1 VALQALDLLHA
12 AELELLGTHEQPIL
26 SSEPPLENATVEPS
40 DEEDVP
46 EDAIVEAANYPGL
59 VPELAALLRANAK
72 VAWLWT
78 EEPSQLTVHKVPK
91 ARQLNLV
98 LHRAKACGNP
108 LSTSVDDIPRFMA
121 YFKDVVDYGANHF
134 NLAKRAWA
142 EFAGRA
148 FPDKASFAKKVYA
161 SIQAT
166 CTGRPLHCKVC
177 AHPLLGKHH
186 GGAWSK
192 HCAWWLCGK
201 CGEKMDPVPPESCP
215 ADVWDEQR
223 LLRKQIALNKVERQ
237 LACRAEYETLADPA
251 FRMRQGSRGCGK
263 VRGICAE
270 GKELLCEGYC
280 YKTCKACLSRWARM
294 DVAAALLERFGRGN
308 PPWAEL
314 ETERRSLLDEMCPPK
329 RIRMIRCA
337 ACPDAKRRRV

>member
-1 VALQALDLLHA
+1 MASQCETSGAYALSYAVESAKSDCWVVSGVTRLPSNMEKLTAHNWKVGLHVRSKTFVLVLGAPDTKQNTASKLLTLLGANVALQALDLLHA
-12 AELELLGTHEQPIL
+12 AELELLGTYEQPIL
-26 SSEPPLENATVEPS
+26 SSETPLENVIVEPS
-40 DEEDVP
+40 DDEDVP

-166 CTGRPLHCKVC
+166 CTGTP
-177 AHPLLGKHH
+177 
-186 GGAWSK
+186 
-192 HCAWWLCGK
+192 
-201 CGEKMDPVPPESCP
+201 
-215 ADVWDEQR
+215 
-223 LLRKQIALNKVERQ
+223 
-237 LACRAEYETLADPA
+237 
-251 FRMRQGSRGCGK
+251 
-263 VRGICAE
+263 
-270 GKELLCEGYC
+270 
-280 YKTCKACLSRWARM
+280 
-294 DVAAALLERFGRGN
+294 AALQGVHAPVAWQAPR
-308 PPWAEL
+308 
-314 ETERRSLLDEMCPPK
+314 
-329 RIRMIRCA
+329 
-337 ACPDAKRRRV
+337 